1 MALRPALGLATT
13 AKRPPVG
20 VGSAQIA
27 WAEAVAI
34 LHCTPTDDRLRR
46 PAGL

>member
-20 VGSAQIA
+20 VGSARIA
-27 WAEAVAI
+27 WAEAFAFP
-34 LHCTPTDDRLRR
+34 HCTPTDNRLRR